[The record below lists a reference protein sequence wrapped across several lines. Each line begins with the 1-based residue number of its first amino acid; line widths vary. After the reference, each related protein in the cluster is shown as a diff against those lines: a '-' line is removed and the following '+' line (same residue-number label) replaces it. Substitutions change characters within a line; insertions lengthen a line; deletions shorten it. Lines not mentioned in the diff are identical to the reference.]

1 MTAFLLEHGYL
12 VLFTA
17 TLVAQLGA
25 PVPGIPLLLAA
36 GVLAREGTLSL
47 VAALALTVVASGLGH
62 LVWYEAGRRRGTA
75 VLRLLCKISIEPDSC
90 VRKTEDIFVRYG
102 PSALVAAPFVPG
114 LAAVAPPL
122 AGMSAMSV
130 GRFLLL
136 DGAGAA
142 LFGAI
147 FLAAGYAAGPQL
159 VSALQIAMRFGGF
172 LALGIGIA
180 LGVWLSWKVAQRTR
194 VLRALRATRIEPTDL
209 LARLGSA
216 NPPLVVDLRSEL
228 TAGGETI
235 RGAHR
240 ILREDLPRW
249 AEGVPREREIILA
262 CD

>member
-1 MTAFLLEHGYL
+1 MTAFLVEHGYL
-12 VLFTA
+12 VLFLA
-17 TLVAQLGA
+17 TLVAQLGV
-25 PVPGIPLLLAA
+25 PIPGIPLLLAA
-36 GVLAREGTLSL
+36 GVLAREGTLS
-47 VAALALTVVASGLGH
+47 VPSALAVTIVASGLGH

-90 VRKTEDIFVRYG
+90 VRKTEDMFVRYG

-122 AGMSAMSV
+122 AGMSSMSV

-136 DGAGAA
+136 DGLGAA
-142 LFGAI
+142 LFAAI
-147 FLAAGYAAGPQL
+147 FLAAGFAAGPQL
-159 VSALQIAMRFGGF
+159 VSALQVAMRFGGF
-172 LALGIGIA
+172 VALGAGIA
-180 LGVWLSWKVAQRTR
+180 FGIWLSWKVAQRSR
-194 VLRALRATRIEPTDL
+194 VLRALRVTRIEAADVV
-209 LARLGSA
+209 ARLGSA
-216 NPPLVVDLRSEL
+216 NPPLIVDLRSEL

-240 ILREDLPRW
+240 VLRDDLALW

>member
-12 VLFTA
+12 VLFLA
-17 TLVAQLGA
+17 TLIAQLGV

-36 GVLAREGTLSL
+36 GVLAREGTLS
-47 VAALALTVVASGLGH
+47 ASFALAITVVASALGH

-90 VRKTEDIFVRYG
+90 VRKTEDMFVRYG

-122 AGMSAMSV
+122 AGMSGMPV

-136 DGAGAA
+136 DGVGAA
-142 LFGAI
+142 LFAAI
-147 FLAAGYAAGPQL
+147 FLAAGFAAGPQL
-159 VSALQIAMRFGGF
+159 VSALHVAMRFGGF
-172 LALGIGIA
+172 LALGAGVA
-180 LGVWLSWKVAQRTR
+180 LGAWLSWKIAQRAR
-194 VLRALRATRIEPTDL
+194 VLRALRVMRIEPDKV

-228 TAGGETI
+228 TAGTDTI

-240 ILREDLPRW
+240 VLHDDLPRW
-249 AEGVPREREIILA
+249 AVGVPREREIILA

>member
-12 VLFTA
+12 VLFIG
-17 TLVAQLGA
+17 TLVAQLRA
-25 PVPGIPLLLAA
+25 PLPQIPLLLAA
-36 GVLAREGTLSL
+36 GVLAREGTLS
-47 VAALALTVVASGLGH
+47 APGALAITVVASALGH

-90 VRKTEDIFVRYG
+90 VRKTEDFFVRYG

-136 DGAGAA
+136 DAAGAT
-142 LFGAI
+142 LFSAV
-147 FLAAGYAAGPQL
+147 FLAAGFAAGPQL
-159 VSALQIAMRFGGF
+159 VSALQGAMRFGSF
-172 LALGIGIA
+172 LALGVGVA
-180 LGVWLSWKVAQRTR
+180 LGVWLSWKIAQRSR
-194 VLRALRATRIEPTDL
+194 VLRALRVTRIEPSDL
-209 LARLGSA
+209 LARLASA

-228 TAGGETI
+228 MAGGETI

-240 ILREDLPRW
+240 LLRDDLPRW
-249 AEGVPREREIILA
+249 AAEVPRDREIILA